1 MGCGCTRTFKD
12 QKEIIEDLK
21 RERMKNEEEIKLLQ
35 IEKEK
40 VEVPG
45 LEIRDTEEITK
56 EIDKYINFI
65 QSLKDLELELEK
77 YEYSNL
83 GQLQD
88 LLEVLYTFP
97 QSNCFEEVPRQVH
110 KIREFFLTN
119 LNVKLIKNQKDL
131 IDEVEGFLNVFIEE
145 TKKEKIDLTKQ
156 ENAWFSIFIKQ
167 YNTLISCLKK
177 NEYENL
183 SRLQE
188 YIISYNRT
196 KESKNIFTITEYY
209 KKVSLFLEK
218 YKKNIAR

>member
-1 MGCGCTRTFKD
+1 MGCGCTRTYKD

-35 IEKEK
+35 FEKEK

-56 EIDKYINFI
+56 EIDKFTNFI

-97 QSNCFEEVPRQVH
+97 QANCFEEVPRQLY
-110 KIREFFLTN
+110 KIREFLYRF
-119 LNVKLIKNQKDL
+119 
-131 IDEVEGFLNVFIEE
+131 DETGKRMVF
-145 TKKEKIDLTKQ
+145 
-156 ENAWFSIFIKQ
+156 
-167 YNTLISCLKK
+167 
-177 NEYENL
+177 
-183 SRLQE
+183 
-188 YIISYNRT
+188 
-196 KESKNIFTITEYY
+196 NIY
-209 KKVSLFLEK
+209 
-218 YKKNIAR
+218 